1 MAQQKKATQHTKKQ
15 TKRTQNSSKK
25 PMQSQNTKRST
36 ASKHKKRTA
45 QPKQL
50 KQPKN
55 TKKTKQGKQEKG
67 TILVTGSAGF
77 IGMYVAKQLL
87 DEGYSVIGIDN
98 INRYYD
104 QTLKR
109 KRNKM
114 LLKHPKYRF
123 FRVDVA
129 NYARMKSIFAKYDI
143 DTICHLAA
151 QAGVRYSLENPF
163 VYETS
168 NNRGAL
174 TIFELAHAFGVTDI
188 VYASSSSVYGGNTK
202 VPFKETDA
210 VDKPVSL
217 YAATKKYNELL
228 ASTYHSLY
236 GIRSVGLRFFTVYGP
251 YGRPDM
257 ALFTFTKKI
266 LEGEPIDVYNKG
278 NMYRDFTYV
287 TDIADGVVAAL
298 KNVHR
303 FTCEVINLGNSNPV
317 KLTSFIKTIEKHVGT
332 KAKTNLLPMQKGDVY
347 KTYAD
352 ITKAK
357 RLLKYRPQVSVDEG
371 VKSFVDWYRK
381 YYEE

>member
-1 MAQQKKATQHTKKQ
+1 MAQTKKV
-15 TKRTQNSSKK
+15 
-25 PMQSQNTKRST
+25 
-36 ASKHKKRTA
+36 A
-45 QPKQL
+45 KQ
-50 KQPKN
+50 
-55 TKKTKQGKQEKG
+55 TKKTKQKHSSSQSKQKDG
-67 TILVTGSAGF
+67 AILVTGTAGF

-87 DEGYSVIGIDN
+87 DQGYSVIGIDN
-98 INRYYD
+98 INSYYD

-129 NYARMKSIFAKYDI
+129 NYNRMKSIFSKYAI
-143 DTICHLAA
+143 KTICHLAA

-163 VYETS
+163 LYENS
-168 NNRGAL
+168 NNKGTL
-174 TIFELAHAFGVTDI
+174 TIFELAREFGVTDV
-188 VYASSSSVYGGNTK
+188 VYASSSSVYGGNKK

-210 VDKPVSL
+210 VDHPVSL

-228 ASTYHSLY
+228 AYTYHSLY
-236 GIRSVGLRFFTVYGP
+236 GINSLGLRFFTVYGP

-257 ALFTFTKKI
+257 ALFTFTKRI
-266 LEGEPIDVYNKG
+266 LEDLPIDVYNKG

-287 TDIADGVVAAL
+287 TDIADGVVSAI

-303 FTCEVINLGNSNPV
+303 VKCDVINLGNSQPV
-317 KLTSFIKTIEKHVGT
+317 KLTSFIKILEKQIGK

-352 ITKAK
+352 ISKAK
-357 RLLKYRPQVSVDEG
+357 RILKYKPKVSVDEG

-381 YYEE
+381 YYDV